1 MIKWTSFATQTDDGQ
16 PLIRILNGDLEKFAS
31 FRSDVQEYVNTL
43 EKQAG
48 HTYVLVNAMT
58 AGEYFGPNLNGDYF
72 PEGQLNTYHK
82 TFEKFANAYRHHV
95 NKDPE
100 KRAGRVIF
108 ASYHPEMH
116 RVELVIDLEDARAQ
130 DIIERLNKGEFP
142 AVSMGTRT
150 PSDRCSICGNRA
162 KNTAAYCNHLK
173 YEMRRI
179 HPDGRRV
186 MAINDDR
193 LTFFDISFVRIP
205 ADRTASVITKLS
217 HVEDEDVKPVI
228 SSAAIGEEWLKRGG
242 IKESTL
248 FKEVPGAIEGL
259 AKDPLDLIAN
269 SRKPLPKEELG
280 KIAEQYPLNDILST
294 FLAARIVPTPE
305 EFQHVVLAKLKNPEL
320 AKQAAGRLMLDFDE
334 EPIILENV
342 SMENFNPALL
352 EKIALWIPDSG
363 MTRPLIMKR
372 ALMKRA
378 ELVEAERTFIP
389 AQVDKTGPETHTNLD
404 EPPYPKTPKLL
415 KKQLDKKADLV
426 NIEGPLFTSNTR
438 SDKPAEGPRQST
450 YNPVKNPFF
459 ALQGLGALYLGYLHL
474 AQKSGEIGTV
484 AKFFKEGNNW
494 ALVPLLM
501 GSLAA
506 GTSALQSGMFK
517 KEAKV
522 WGTDMVMKDT
532 FLPRLATTIPAG
544 YVAAGHQENKLQQ
557 GQQISKF
564 EDLIRKHPFL
574 TGATAFAGASLAE
587 NRGRALYKTLFKKA
601 GIWERVMCGLEDVPF
616 EKLYSDIVER

>member
-1 MIKWTSFATQTDDGQ
+1 MIKWTTFATQTDDGQ
-16 PLIRILNGDLEKFAS
+16 PLIQILNGDLEKTAS

-116 RVELVIDLEDARAQ
+116 RVELVIDLENDRAQ

-217 HVEDEDVKPVI
+217 HVEDENMKPVI

-259 AKDPLDLIAN
+259 AKDPLDLIAAT
-269 SRKPLPKEELG
+269 RKPLPKEDLG

-294 FLAARIVPTPE
+294 FLVAHIVPTPD
-305 EFQHVVLAKLKNPEL
+305 EFQHVVIAKLKNPEL
-320 AKQAAGRLMLDFDE
+320 AKQASGKLMLDFDE
-334 EPIILENV
+334 EPTIPENV
-342 SMENFNPALL
+342 SMENFNPELL
-352 EKIALWIPDSG
+352 EKIASWIPDSG
-363 MTRPLIMKR
+363 MTRPLIMR
-372 ALMKRA
+372 RVLLKRA

-389 AQVDKTGPETHTNLD
+389 AQTDKTGPETHTNLD
-404 EPPYPKTPKLL
+404 EPPYPKTPKPM
-415 KKQLDKKADLV
+415 KKAMNKKADLV
-426 NIEGPLFTSNTR
+426 NIEGPLFSNT

-450 YNPVKNPFF
+450 YSPEKNPFF

-474 AQKSGEIGTV
+474 AKKSGEMGTV

-501 GSLAA
+501 GSLAV
-506 GTSALQSGMFK
+506 GTSAIQSQMFK
-517 KEAKV
+517 KEAGAKS
-522 WGTDMVMKDT
+522 MMMKDT
-532 FLPRLATTIPAG
+532 FFPRLAVTFPVG
-544 YVAAGHQENKLQQ
+544 YVAAGYQENKLQR

-574 TGATAFAGASLAE
+574 TGAAAFTGATVAE

-601 GIWERVMCGLEDVPF
+601 GIWERVMYGLEDAPF